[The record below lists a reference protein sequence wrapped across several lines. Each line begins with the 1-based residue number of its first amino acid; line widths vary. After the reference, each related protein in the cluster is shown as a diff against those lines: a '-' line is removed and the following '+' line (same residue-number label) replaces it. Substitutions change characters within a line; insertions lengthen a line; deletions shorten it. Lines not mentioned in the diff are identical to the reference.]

1 MTTTTAGPKV
11 HVHQLLIQNDSSFV
25 SCPPLAPP
33 GVPPAC
39 TLNHTTQQLPCCQP
53 LRPTP
58 VAMPGPPP
66 CALQLLCT
74 QQPEGS
80 DPDSLM
86 APDSPS
92 GQVPVLTATPAQPDL
107 APLVSPAFSPLAP
120 HISDQ
125 PPAICF
131 FTWNWNTWRP
141 TDRLPHLAQS
151 LQTLL
156 GDASMLSFLTLH
168 PPDLASTH
176 HSLPAHL
183 FITT

>member
-1 MTTTTAGPKV
+1 MPTSGPSR
-11 HVHQLLIQNDSSFV
+11 SSTSLHFK
-25 SCPPLAPP
+25 SHNSAAPMLP
-33 GVPPAC
+33 TPPA
-39 TLNHTTQQLPCCQP
+39 HTRGHAWAPTQLPAVP
-53 LRPTP
+53 L
-58 VAMPGPPP
+58 PPP
-66 CALQLLCT
+66 RALQLLCT

-92 GQVPVLTATPAQPDL
+92 GQVPVLTVTSAQPDP

-120 HISDQ
+120 HTSDQ
-125 PPAICF
+125 PPAICS
-131 FTWNWNTWRP
+131 FTWNWNTRRP
-141 TDRLPHLAQS
+141 TDRLPHLPQS

-183 FITT
+183 FTTT